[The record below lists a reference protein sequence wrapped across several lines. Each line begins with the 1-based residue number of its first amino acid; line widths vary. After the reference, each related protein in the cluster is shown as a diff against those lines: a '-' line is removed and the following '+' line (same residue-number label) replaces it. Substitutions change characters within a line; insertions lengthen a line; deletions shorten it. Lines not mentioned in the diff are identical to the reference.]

1 MDPNVQVI
9 IKKLFELQFLDREL
23 GEAERKYR
31 ENPKRVLE
39 LEEKVRGL
47 REKIERDKE
56 HLKELERD
64 QHQKENDL
72 KFREDKTKRI
82 EAKIRAIRT
91 GKEYQALLREI
102 ALAKKENNGIEEGL
116 IRRMEELEQNRLGL
130 AGQEESLKQGEVD
143 IQVEIQKLHQEIE
156 GIEVQIQKF
165 QETRKKIVEGLE
177 KPLLERYTRI
187 RERVSWNVVAEVKSG
202 ICQGCFVNIPPQ
214 VYNEVIRSDSL
225 YQCPNCQRFIFYDGG
240 QTGGRTPEAG

>member
-31 ENPKRVLE
+31 ENPKKVLE
-39 LEEKVRGL
+39 LEEKVRSQ
-47 REKIERDKE
+47 REKIEKDKE
-56 HLKELERD
+56 HLKDLERD

-116 IRRMEELEQNRLGL
+116 LRRMEELEQNRLGL

-143 IQVEIQKLHQEIE
+143 IQVEIQKLQQEIE
-156 GIEVQIQKF
+156 GIEVQIRKF
-165 QETRKKIVEGLE
+165 QESREKIVEGLE
-177 KPLLERYTRI
+177 KPLLEKYNRI
-187 RERVSWNVVAEVKSG
+187 RGRVSWNVVAEVKGG
-202 ICQGCFVNIPPQ
+202 ICQGCFVHISPQ

-225 YQCPNCQRFIFYDGG
+225 YQCPNCQRFIFHDGG